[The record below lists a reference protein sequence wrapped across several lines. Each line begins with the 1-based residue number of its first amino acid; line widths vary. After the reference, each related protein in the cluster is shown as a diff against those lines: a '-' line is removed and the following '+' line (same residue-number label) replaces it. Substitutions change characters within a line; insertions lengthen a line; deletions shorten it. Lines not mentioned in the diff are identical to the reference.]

1 MEELLDQLET
11 AIKEKDKEA
20 LIPIIID
27 KINDSNRMNIIKEY
41 KDTYNRDL
49 FEDFSKNFKSEFLEL
64 ILGAFKTPLE
74 YDTDLLYKALDK
86 FNSDKDIISEI
97 ICFRS
102 QKQIDKIKE
111 KYQEKYGKD
120 LIEDLKKKTSGD
132 YQKIILN
139 LLNFNR
145 NKNTTPHL
153 EQCKTIAEELY
164 KAGEGKIGTNEE
176 VFINYFTILSK
187 EELLAVCKAYHRKYS
202 KTMLNVL
209 HNEFSGNEKK
219 LLECILYSIFSPSEY
234 FAREIMD
241 SIKGIGTNDAKLI
254 RCVLTR
260 YNYDMKRIKK
270 YFKKI
275 YQKNLLDEIK
285 DEVTGSYGKLLEEL
299 INKSD

>member
-20 LIPIIID
+20 LISIIID
-27 KINDSNRMNIIKEY
+27 KVNDSNRVNIIKEY

-49 FEDFSKNFKSEFLEL
+49 FEDLSKNFKSDFLDL
-64 ILGAFKTPLE
+64 ISGAFKTPLE
-74 YDTDLLYKALDK
+74 YDVDLLYTALDK
-86 FNSDKDIISEI
+86 FSSDKDVITEI
-97 ICFRS
+97 VCFRS
-102 QKQIDKIKE
+102 QKQIEKIKE

-120 LIEDLKKKTSGD
+120 LIEDIKKKTSGD

-139 LLNFNR
+139 LLNYNR
-145 NKNTTPHL
+145 NQNSTPDL
-153 EQCKTIAEELY
+153 EQCDKIAEELY

-176 VFINYFTILSK
+176 VFINYFTTLSK
-187 EELLAVCKAYHRKYS
+187 EELLAVCKAYHSKYS
-202 KTMLNVL
+202 KTMLSVL

-219 LLECILYSIFSPSEY
+219 LLESILYSFFSPSEY
-234 FAREIMD
+234 YAREIMD
-241 SIKGIGTNDAKLI
+241 SIKGAGTNDAKLI
-254 RCVLTR
+254 RCIVSR

-275 YQKNLLDEIK
+275 YQKNLLDEVK
-285 DEVTGSYGKLLEEL
+285 DDVSGSYGKLIEEL